1 LNLISGRRPAVKLK
15 KKQKYDLVFPLGSE
29 CKIMDR
35 AGEVGIGIIIGRT
48 FEEHPRYDL
57 RMGDN
62 SIKTNVPIKAL
73 EKVEK

>member
-1 LNLISGRRPAVKLK
+1 MKLK

-57 RMGDN
+57 RMRDN
-62 SIKTNVPIKAL
+62 SIKANVPTEAL
-73 EKVEK
+73 EILEK